1 MTESDRLF
9 RSKASFVPVRP
20 NCKTCRCF
28 PQCLVSRAAFGK
40 TVCALETDTDDVG
53 GDALAHAPHRDDLPG
68 AR

>member
-9 RSKASFVPVRP
+9 HSKASFVPVRP
-20 NCKTCRCF
+20 NCKTCRRF

-40 TVCALETDTDDVG
+40 TACALEGDAD
-53 GDALAHAPHRDDLPG
+53 GDALAHAPHRDDLPD